1 MRRAV
6 AWWAAERP
14 APLVRVLIV
23 EDEPTLRQALAR
35 RLRALGHVVD
45 EAADGREGAYMGEE
59 FPVEVAVVDLG
70 LPGGDGMDLIRR
82 WRARGRHFP
91 ILVLTARDRWEQ
103 KVAALES
110 GADDYLTKPAQVEE
124 LVARLRALVR
134 RSHGWSSD
142 LLKLGPWRLDVA
154 AQRLSVEGR
163 PVDLTAYEYRLL
175 EVLMREAGTVLG
187 KAQLSERL
195 YPDDDERDSNVLEVL
210 LGRLR
215 RKLVTGDGR
224 QPIRTLR
231 GRGYLFD
238 ASRVD
243 DG

>member
-1 MRRAV
+1 M
-6 AWWAAERP
+6 
-14 APLVRVLIV
+14 RVLIV

-35 RLRALGHVVD
+35 SLRALGHVVD
-45 EAADGREGAYMGEE
+45 EAADGLEGSYMGEE

-70 LPGGDGMDLIRR
+70 LPRGDGMELIRH

-91 ILVLTARDRWEQ
+91 VLVLTARDRWEQ
-103 KVAALES
+103 KVLALEA
-110 GADDYLTKPAQVEE
+110 GADDYLTKPAQIEE

-142 LLKLGPWRLDVA
+142 VLSLGDWRLDTA
-154 AQRLSVEGR
+154 AQRLTVEGR
-163 PVDLTAYEYRLL
+163 PVELTAYEYRLL
-175 EVLMREAGTVLG
+175 EVLMREAGCVLG
-187 KAQLSERL
+187 KTRLTERL
-195 YPDDDERDSNVLEVL
+195 YPDEDERDSNVLEVL
-210 LGRLR
+210 VARLR
-215 RKLVTGDGR
+215 RKLATADGR

-238 ASRVD
+238 AGRGG